1 MISKSYFTNFKYFFL
16 IYLVFLF
23 IVSFFQLY
31 EKHTGGADSTI
42 SEWLINYQGGFIKR
56 GIIGEI
62 AFNLAN
68 ILGQELRYIIYLFQV
83 LLVFFYFL
91 IIYIFLYQL
100 KINYYY
106 LFIIFSPIFILYPVA
121 EVEVLARKEIFIFI
135 GYIIFLYLCSNNKN
149 KYDVAF
155 IIFFLPILSLIW
167 EPVIFFSP
175 FFVAPL
181 LLKYSIK
188 IFKKLIFLTLSFIPF
203 LILSIFIALNPISE
217 ENHLKM
223 ANSLMDNFGEN
234 CYMSCALLLSKS
246 KLIDQFTYNFPKYSL
261 EIFVRY
267 FVIILI
273 GFGPIFIISK
283 NSYLKK
289 NIIFFNKFKNLLFP
303 FIILGSPMILL
314 FSMGSD
320 WGRWVNITYTFNA
333 LFFIYLLKY
342 KHIIVE
348 LDSLDILFKKF
359 KNYQLVILFV
369 IICFSWNPKTSLTG
383 DVASFPGYRIPYNFF
398 KLLLNF

>member
-1 MISKSYFTNFKYFFL
+1 M
-16 IYLVFLF
+16 
-23 IVSFFQLY
+23 
-31 EKHTGGADSTI
+31 
-42 SEWLINYQGGFIKR
+42 
-56 GIIGEI
+56 
-62 AFNLAN
+62 
-68 ILGQELRYIIYLFQV
+68 
-83 LLVFFYFL
+83 
-91 IIYIFLYQL
+91 
-100 KINYYY
+100 
-106 LFIIFSPIFILYPVA
+106 
-121 EVEVLARKEIFIFI
+121 
-135 GYIIFLYLCSNNKN
+135 CSNNKN

-188 IFKKLIFLTLSFIPF
+188 SFKKLIFLTLSFIPF

-320 WGRWVNITYTFNA
+320 WGRWVNITYTFTA

-348 LDSLDILFKKF
+348 LDSLDIFL
-359 KNYQLVILFV
+359 KNLK
-369 IICFSWNPKTSLTG
+369 IIN
-383 DVASFPGYRIPYNFF
+383 
-398 KLLLNF
+398 